1 MIVLILKVF
10 YIVKSNI
17 LYYEYIINK
26 TKVLYMYVFSFIS
39 SRLNI
44 IGNQVYQK
52 QKTKNSKRKTGSYSE
67 KLSYSQKRK

>member
-1 MIVLILKVF
+1 MF
-10 YIVKSNI
+10 
-17 LYYEYIINK
+17 
-26 TKVLYMYVFSFIS
+26 FSFIS

-67 KLSYSQKRK
+67 KLSYSQKKKIESYLKSKSAKKNK